1 MRRILAQNDWSI
13 GVDPHSGQTY
23 YYNQQTG
30 QSQWELP
37 IGLGGA
43 QQQGN
48 LQQDHAYTLQQEQY
62 GYDQG
67 QNGLDQG
74 QNAEAVNYICERLQ
88 EPQTR
93 IVRAV
98 VDFLGIAIAYELLD
112 ETERIQAQGGMIVPD
127 TGRPRTSGGI
137 YYKLLKEANHLPQE
151 AQYAALQRIKVEG
164 KKVKSWEKGVA
175 W

>member
-13 GVDPHSGQTY
+13 GVDPHSCQTY

-98 VDFLGIAIAYELLD
+98 EI
-112 ETERIQAQGGMIVPD
+112 
-127 TGRPRTSGGI
+127 GR
-137 YYKLLKEANHLPQE
+137 AH
-151 AQYAALQRIKVEG
+151 V
-164 KKVKSWEKGVA
+164 
-175 W
+175 